1 MACSFFPILYYL
13 CIHVQFIIY
22 NSIMRIIKRMSFL
35 LIAILFG
42 YTSVYSQTLAD
53 VKMGE
58 VLNNG
63 DLFQIREQYPIL
75 KVSINWKEQVLHW
88 IVCCS
93 SIRQSLVRRHQ

>member
-1 MACSFFPILYYL
+1 
-13 CIHVQFIIY
+13 
-22 NSIMRIIKRMSFL
+22 MSFL

-63 DLFQIREQYPIL
+63 DLFQIREQYPI
-75 KVSINWKEQVLHW
+75 
-88 IVCCS
+88 
-93 SIRQSLVRRHQ
+93 